1 MDGISCEES
10 ASILT
15 PNSNEN
21 CSFDSA
27 LQMSEDFYSSSTP
40 GWKGNDQDNI
50 QTLREISDFKQ
61 NSQTLKSIASISQ
74 ASVSSG
80 SISDKNTEHGFNC
93 DSPEGGTI
101 KKKPNHQAAPSALK
115 SSSNSTKVSSNING
129 MLYNIELSE
138 IGMGNIIIDR

>member
-1 MDGISCEES
+1 M
-10 ASILT
+10 
-15 PNSNEN
+15 
-21 CSFDSA
+21 
-27 LQMSEDFYSSSTP
+27 
-40 GWKGNDQDNI
+40 
-50 QTLREISDFKQ
+50 
-61 NSQTLKSIASISQ
+61 
-74 ASVSSG
+74 SSG

-138 IGMGNIIIDR
+138 IGMGNNKHN